1 MRHAI
6 GVLGV
11 LILCAFSL
19 NLAACRSGEN
29 ADLETLEYAKST
41 ISLDGAPTARLTS
54 GDTIGVEGR
63 ATNHDKFQHDVFF
76 TATLWDAN
84 GKAVGTATGKLEDWP
99 AGHSGIYE
107 LVGTS
112 TSRTWTRVSVVVSNV
127 TEHVRGRAED

>member
-1 MRHAI
+1 MRLCNSSPVRRSSKV
-6 GVLGV
+6 VLGLV
-11 LILCAFSL
+11 
-19 NLAACRSGEN
+19 
-29 ADLETLEYAKST
+29 
-41 ISLDGAPTARLTS
+41 LTS
-54 GDTIGVEGR
+54 LLLALPGRLWAADEERFSSPQASVDALKAAVEGR